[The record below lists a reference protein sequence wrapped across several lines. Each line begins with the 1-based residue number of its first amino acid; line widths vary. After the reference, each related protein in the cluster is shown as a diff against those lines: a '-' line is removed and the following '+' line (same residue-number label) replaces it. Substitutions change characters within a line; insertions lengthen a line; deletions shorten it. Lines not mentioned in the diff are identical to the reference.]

1 MFGVLIS
8 YLPNFNVGQG
18 NGIGNAND
26 SQNNGTASTEEHK
39 SSISEV
45 LCTYTWRR
53 ERCIYSKPALLC
65 S

>member
-26 SQNNGTASTEEHK
+26 GWNGASASTEEHK
-39 SSISEV
+39 A
-45 LCTYTWRR
+45 T
-53 ERCIYSKPALLC
+53 
-65 S
+65 